1 MKKAPKK
8 YSSHSAF
15 TMLEFVFVIVVV
27 GILAAV
33 IIPNTKTNPL
43 QEAAVQVISHIRYT
57 QHLAM
62 IDDKFDA
69 SDANWYQGRW
79 QMLFG
84 TSATH
89 TNGKIAYSI
98 FSDKSTYSG
107 NPDINETAKN
117 PMDSDKLLTGGFAGI
132 IFYADPRVTKEMN
145 IGEKYGITSVTTSN
159 CGGARRIAFDHLG
172 RPIRGDMSNDIA
184 PYISSG
190 TTTSLLTAPCQ
201 INLIGQEGN
210 ITIAIEPETGY
221 ACILNEA
228 GTDCI

>member
-62 IDDKFDA
+62 IDDKFD
-69 SDANWYQGRW
+69 
-79 QMLFG
+79 
-84 TSATH
+84 H

-228 GTDCI
+228 GTNCI